1 MENNDRIGWKRSLKD
16 VSRKYYYVI
25 AVMLIVIGLMISF
38 FSSRVPDPTLSRFM
52 DEVGIFF
59 SAVIAVS
66 LIYNIITKGVER
78 QLFLND
84 LKEVLDKKLSDYSLK
99 SNLPIIYEGG
109 RLELG
114 QKVEHLKRAESEY
127 LEVGISLSTLAS
139 YFHSRSPMEF
149 KEHFIEQLKRGVN
162 FKFIILDPDSNVA
175 VIYEN
180 DRNESDRRDKIKH
193 TIEVFKKLK
202 EEFAE
207 AEYEGDFSVYTYS
220 HLPCYSIQFAD
231 PSTDNGRALISHYL
245 HGVHNAQAPV
255 IEISK
260 SANRRMF
267 ETYYQSVQYLFETCR
282 QVI

>member
-114 QKVEHLKRAESEY
+114 QKVEHLKRVRVS
-127 LEVGISLSTLAS
+127 
-139 YFHSRSPMEF
+139 
-149 KEHFIEQLKRGVN
+149 
-162 FKFIILDPDSNVA
+162 
-175 VIYEN
+175 
-180 DRNESDRRDKIKH
+180 
-193 TIEVFKKLK
+193 
-202 EEFAE
+202 
-207 AEYEGDFSVYTYS
+207 
-220 HLPCYSIQFAD
+220 
-231 PSTDNGRALISHYL
+231 
-245 HGVHNAQAPV
+245 
-255 IEISK
+255 ISK
-260 SANRRMF
+260 LES
-267 ETYYQSVQYLFETCR
+267 LCR
-282 QVI
+282 P